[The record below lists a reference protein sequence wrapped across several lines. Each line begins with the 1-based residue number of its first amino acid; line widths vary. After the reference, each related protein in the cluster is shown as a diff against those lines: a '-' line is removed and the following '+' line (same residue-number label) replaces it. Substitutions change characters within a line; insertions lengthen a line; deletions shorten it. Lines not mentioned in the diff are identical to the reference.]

1 MALSDE
7 QRRNAAL
14 IVGVGQQM
22 GLSQRDILIGLMT
35 AMQESSLINNKGG
48 DRDSAGLFQQRPSMG
63 WGSYSQVTDPQYAAR
78 KFFST
83 LQGVGNRDSL
93 SLAGAAQKVQR
104 SAYPDAYAKHESS
117 MRELLGSLGAGGG
130 PSYGS
135 VGVPQGESYE
145 AGSAALNALALGSEG
160 QAAAAPKMD
169 LDLVQSNEVDNSNAV
184 PVSDMKPDELDPN
197 SMDEGDLGSDSV
209 ESLKIVAAGEGA
221 AEVKNPVTSQGP
233 APSVGSE
240 GPGGL
245 STGKPGVTTDSKKG
259 FVPLG
264 GDYTSMAAP
273 GTAGK
278 IIEKALSFQGTPYK
292 WGGTSPLGFD
302 CSGFTQYVF
311 KQFGVNLPRISY
323 QQSNAGQAV
332 SRDQMRPGD
341 LVFFDYS
348 SRNPGADHV
357 GIFIG
362 NGKVVE
368 APAPGMKVRVA
379 DLSSSHWA
387 KNNWWARRVL

>member
-1 MALSDE
+1 MALSGE
-7 QRRNAAL
+7 QQRNAQV
-14 IVGVGQQM
+14 IMSVGQQM

-63 WGSYSQVTDPQYAAR
+63 WGSYAEVTDPQYAAR

-93 SLAGAAQKVQR
+93 SLAQAAQKVQR
-104 SAYPDAYAKHESS
+104 SAYPDAYAKHESA
-117 MRELLGSLGAGGG
+117 MRALMGNLGSGGG
-130 PSYGS
+130 FSYENL
-135 VGVPQGESYE
+135 GVPQGESYQS
-145 AGSAALNALALGSEG
+145 GQAALNALALGSDG
-160 QAAAAPKMD
+160 QAAAAPQMD

-197 SMDEGDLGSDSV
+197 SMDEGDLESDSV
-209 ESLKIVAAGEGA
+209 ESLKIVDTGEGA
-221 AEVKNPVTSQGP
+221 AEVKNPVTSQ
-233 APSVGSE
+233 APSPTLGSE
-240 GPGGL
+240 PPGGV
-245 STGKPGVTTDSKKG
+245 STGRPGVTTDTTKG

-292 WGGTSPLGFD
+292 WGGTTPGGFD

-323 QQSNAGQAV
+323 QQSNAGQAIG
-332 SRDQMRPGD
+332 RDQMRPGD

-357 GIFIG
+357 GIYIG

-379 DLSSSHWA
+379 DLNSSHWA
-387 KNNWWARRVL
+387 KNDWWARRVL